1 MNVRQRG
8 MTLMEVL
15 FSVAGVAILIFA
27 TISANSTALLST
39 RNNQDKQFATQ
50 KALSMLEELKSQVQV
65 NTGTNITILDKYD
78 DGSAYF
84 PRLTIIGDKTG
95 ATTTQPA
102 DEPISGNKSMGT
114 SWLYVRQIS
123 VKPLTDPTNASII
136 ISSSDVRL
144 VRVRVYRNDP
154 AGPRLL
160 AEVASVVR
168 TQAVNFP
175 TTQVYDIYCI
185 AIENVP
191 GWWVNM
197 SSLIS
202 FVQNAINDLQNR
214 QPGLQFNTHMIKHLG
229 YGRDTQYIPYVNADI
244 TTNTQ
249 GTLNPIPYV
258 YFYPGALPASYT
270 PEAGGALVTPPA
282 QYYYPP
288 ANFDAT
294 IRTEAGVLHGYN
306 SVATATT
313 ALPANPFPY
322 ALADQYN
329 HVMRYPDELALYNQ
343 RNTAVDGLGN
353 LVYPKEEMTLRLLLD
368 DMVMN
373 PGNYTNAIVINLHG
387 ELLPFPPL
395 RNYSDAAKKPDYYH
409 GAALLPNG
417 IRVVTHPQQLTYD
430 GNNADDVDLRVY
442 SYVTNPTMTGAA
454 PGALANPVYRYP
466 AGVQTPLISDSPVL
480 PAREFLPEPITI
492 TLKGVNWVPGA
503 TDVKAITGGVNLD
516 GVGGDR
522 DGPYTTVSAPT
533 SDALVLPAHRMYYS
547 SSYIAP
553 VAPATVG
560 DTVIKLYNSPLVSPC
575 LINSCATGG
584 LAGYRQ
590 LYGQE
595 YIPASLEDFS
605 TGPAVAAFQAAN
617 NLDVT
622 SDKTKNTAR
631 WLLHIP
637 AATFT
642 AAQNNSMFRVE
653 TRIGD
658 WDQTATPPAF
668 VGTISSGYAT
678 AANPKPADFEATYF
692 WRGTPAW
699 LYGAAGTNPALP
711 PSERYQIQGDP
722 RHMPYADLKK
732 THTTNV
738 NTMTANTNLGRG
750 YNPYFDDFEAGGT
763 AAPNTPWSYPAEGNR
778 EGAEVVGTTAGPYS
792 VTTSNN
798 NLSLNVNGTTY
809 VYAIPTGANQP
820 ASTIITALNAAG
832 TFAGIATADVV
843 CISPPC
849 TNTTGRIRLT
859 ADTAGNAR
867 TIQLNAPANNPNTLL
882 GFDTVSHTGSA
893 WDGYNYTIG
902 GVNYGIKNDGPVAGN
917 PGTTQQ
923 HMDNDGWTTDNGSIE
938 FDIPRAYQILRTAL
952 MTTNALFTTMSGWP
966 YYYIGLGGEIGYD
979 AASGFPTNVPMNKRP
994 FDGTNTA
1001 QYFENTITPGETWGD
1016 GILTGAPLYGQ
1027 AGSNQGLARSGV
1039 KYIQESDGSWWGM
1052 PWLGELYPDEMY
1064 ANPPAGS
1071 VAWGVSGNLSTALPA
1086 ASAANGF
1093 FRRVRRE
1100 DVKGN
1105 DPADRTHTIGTV
1117 FTHSSRRTMGQ
1128 GMPTFFWTGSA
1139 NGVEADA
1146 GANTG
1151 ALAAAGT
1158 EINTNYNFPLD
1169 NPILASRPF
1178 QLAAALPATD
1188 GLGLAIYGPSN
1199 AVTNQASFYTS
1210 VEESSELASA
1220 LITVRQGATNLATYV
1235 VENGLSPTGQ
1245 AGTDFIARWSFLSL
1259 IQGYFAAGLF
1269 NGSAAPATAQV
1280 PRVIITT
1287 PNPNT
1292 DLTDPSTITISWST
1306 VYTRWDGRP
1315 YTLAY
1320 ASTYNPAYAMSYWVT
1335 YSADNGAT
1343 WKYIQDGT
1351 VAQPGVRLPPASYLT
1366 DTHRITASTVSWST
1380 PSSQFPAGAY
1390 TIRVD
1395 GYRDNYQ
1402 LHYAYHQY
1410 QAFINRTF

>member
-65 NTGTNITILDKYD
+65 SAGTNITILDKYD

-95 ATTTQPA
+95 ATSTQPA

-123 VKPLTDPTNASII
+123 VKPLTDPTNALLI

-168 TQAVNFP
+168 TLAVNFP
-175 TTQVYDIYCI
+175 TTQVYDVYCI

-202 FVQNAINDLQNR
+202 FVQNAINDLQGR
-214 QPGLQFNTHMIKHLG
+214 QPGLQFNQHWIRHLG

-244 TTNTQ
+244 TTNTL

-270 PEAGGALVTPPA
+270 TEDGSAVVTPPA

-306 SVATATT
+306 SVATATAT
-313 ALPANPFPY
+313 LPANPYPY
-322 ALADQYN
+322 ALADQFN
-329 HVMRYPDELALYNQ
+329 HVMRYPDELALYNA
-343 RNTAVDGLGN
+343 RNNAVDGSGN
-353 LVYPKEEMTLRLLLD
+353 LVYPQEEMTLRLLLD

-373 PGNYTNAIVINLHG
+373 PSNYTNAIVINLHG
-387 ELLPFPPL
+387 ELMPFPPL

-409 GAALLPNG
+409 GAAGSPNG
-417 IRVVTHPQQLTYD
+417 VRVVTHPQQLTYD
-430 GNNADDVDLRVY
+430 GTSGLGAANAEAVDLRVY
-442 SYVTNPTMTGAA
+442 SYVTNPTLNAA
-454 PGALANPVYRYP
+454 GTYLTNKVYRWP
-466 AGVQTPLISDSPVL
+466 GGVQNELNDAVAT
-480 PAREFLPEPITI
+480 PAREFLPEPITV
-492 TLKGVNWVPGA
+492 TLKGLNWAPAAGA
-503 TDVKAITGGVNLD
+503 VQAITGGVDLD
-516 GVGGDR
+516 GAGVR
-522 DGPYTTVSAPT
+522 DAYSTVSAPT
-533 SDALVLPAHRMYYS
+533 TDAAALPAHRMYYTS
-547 SSYIAP
+547 VYIPP
-553 VAPATVG
+553 VAPATIG
-560 DTVIKLYNSPLVSPC
+560 DTVIKLYNSPLISPC
-575 LINSCATGG
+575 VITDCSTGG
-584 LAGYRQ
+584 LGSYRQ

-605 TGPAVAAFQAAN
+605 SGNAVAAFQTAN
-617 NLDVT
+617 NLDAVT
-622 SDKTKNTAR
+622 DKTKNTAR

-637 AATFT
+637 AAAFT

-653 TRIGD
+653 TRIGN
-658 WDQTATPPAF
+658 WDQTTATYLGA
-668 VGTISSGYAT
+668 ISGGYAT

-738 NTMTANTNLGRG
+738 NTMTANTTLGRG
-750 YNPYFDDFEAGGT
+750 YNPYFDDFEANGT
-763 AAPNTPWSYPAEGNR
+763 NDTGVWSYAAEGNR
-778 EGAEVVGTTAGPYS
+778 EGAEIVGTIPGNYT
-792 VTTSNN
+792 VTGTNN
-798 NLSLNVNGTTY
+798 KLQLRVNSTNLATITLTTGTRSAAQIVVELNLSGTL
-809 VYAIPTGANQP
+809 VGK
-820 ASTIITALNAAG
+820 
-832 TFAGIATADVV
+832 ATADVV
-843 CISPPC
+843 CISAPC
-849 TNTTGRIRLT
+849 TATTGRLRIT
-859 ADTAGNAR
+859 SDVAGNA
-867 TIQLNAPANNPNTLL
+867 TNIQLSSIAQNPGAIL
-882 GFDTVSHTGSA
+882 GMDNLVHTTSA
-893 WDGYNYTIG
+893 WDGYNYAIG
-902 GVNYGIKNDGPVAGN
+902 AVNYGIKNDGPGA
-917 PGTTQQ
+917 TTALTQRNV
-923 HMDNDGWTTDNGSIE
+923 DNDGWTTDNGSIE
-938 FDIPRAYQILRTAL
+938 FDIPRAYQIIRTAL
-952 MTTNALFTTMSGWP
+952 MKTNALFTTMSGWP
-966 YYYIGLGGEIGYD
+966 YYYIGIGGEIGYD
-979 AASGFPTNVPMNKRP
+979 DANGFPDNVPVNKRP

-1001 QYFENTITPGETWGD
+1001 QYFENTITPGKLWGD
-1016 GILTGAPLYGQ
+1016 GITNTSPLYGF
-1027 AGSNQGLARSGV
+1027 AATGTAAARSGV

-1064 ANPPAGS
+1064 DITAAGS
-1071 VAWGVSGNLSTALPA
+1071 VDWKDFGNLPTALPA
-1086 ASAANGF
+1086 APAANGF

-1105 DPADRTHTIGTV
+1105 DPANRTHTIGTV

-1139 NGVEADA
+1139 TGVEADS
-1146 GANTG
+1146 GATTG

-1169 NPILASRPF
+1169 SPISATRPF
-1178 QLAAALPATD
+1178 QLFAGLPATD
-1188 GLGLAIYGPSN
+1188 GLGLAIYGPDN

-1210 VEESSELASA
+1210 VQEAGELASG
-1220 LITVRQGATNLATYV
+1220 LIAVRQAATTDAAFV
-1235 VENGLSPTGQ
+1235 VENGLSPSGT
-1245 AGTDFIARWSFLSL
+1245 AGTDFIARWAFLSL
-1259 IQGYFAAGLF
+1259 IQGYFASGLF
-1269 NGSAAPATAQV
+1269 NASAAPAAAQV
-1280 PRVIITT
+1280 PRVIITA

-1292 DLTDPSTITISWST
+1292 DLTDPTSITINWST
-1306 VYTRWDGRP
+1306 VYKRWDGKP
-1315 YTLAY
+1315 YTTAY
-1320 ASTYNPAYAMSYWVT
+1320 ASTFNPAYAMSYWVY

-1343 WKYIQDGT
+1343 WRYLDGT
-1351 VAQPGVRLPPASYLT
+1351 GPAYPGVRPPAATYLT
-1366 DTHRITASTVSWST
+1366 DPHRITASTVSWST
-1380 PSSQFPAGAY
+1380 PSAQFPAGAY

-1395 GYRDNYQ
+1395 GYRDNYK